1 MLFFGATGPCPACGK
16 PVGRFAPH
24 LHRERVRRAYPV
36 GDTAITPSMEHVR
49 TLPQWAPTAY
59 GEYYATSVPVYAAVK
74 KRADNLVRAPL
85 KVYRVRDK
93 GDSDEVP
100 KGHPLRALLSRV
112 NPFWTFADLLR
123 ATSTHLDLWGAA
135 FWVLD
140 KPARGAPNEVWLVRP
155 DRVSVIPSRGKY
167 IAGYEYH
174 GPDGRRQAL
183 LPDEV
188 VWFRYF
194 NPLDEFAGMS
204 PVAPL
209 RLSLDMGQEAVRY
222 NRNAF
227 RNGLQIGNLAITTQQ
242 QMADEDVEDFYRR
255 LRVRYAS
262 SEAAARPLIMTP
274 GMEAK
279 NLGLS
284 QKDMEYVASLRWTL
298 EEAARAFQVPL
309 ILLEDL
315 SHATYSNVDAAER
328 MFWRNTVVPQLRL
341 FESHVNEF
349 LTPQFGEGLECRF
362 DLSQIEALQEDAE
375 KTASRQRA
383 DIGAGVLT
391 INEVRQDRGLEPVPW
406 GDVFWAPLGLL
417 PVGDAMPAAP
427 SVGAGAQGEDGT
439 KAFVR
444 PVTAGVIER
453 ALAGHLRRTRAGES
467 LFQRLQRGLFEEQE
481 RDVQR
486 LIAENA
492 ARPPI
497 AKGIFEELFNL
508 PLWRK
513 RFVDAGSPV
522 FGVVFAEGGREA
534 LSSYGIPLAF
544 DAQER
549 LAKAWLDR
557 RVAFW
562 ADRVNGET
570 ARLLTRELEA
580 GRLAGESIRQ
590 LQQRVSDVFGVSD
603 AIRTERIARTEVLST
618 SNHAALE
625 AYRQSGVV
633 SGKRWLAV
641 HDDRTRDAHLE
652 ADGQEVPLDAP
663 FIVGGEAIMAP
674 GEGTP
679 GQSINCRCLPS
690 NVAVGGTPILSAS
703 RRWYEGDII
712 EIATSLGNK
721 LSGTPNHPILT
732 NAGWV
737 ALGSLRKGD
746 YVLSSLGCQQMSG
759 VNPDVDDVPTQIGE
773 VFDALT
779 LIASPRLSQRVKG
792 APMDFHGD
800 GRHDDIDIVA
810 ANNALTV
817 REIAARLEHLD
828 KFNFPLA
835 HRQMSLTRD
844 YAALK
849 RVKESYAV
857 GLSSAPAG
865 YTRAFKDASYT
876 APADR
881 QRFGKMLLGF
891 SGQIALDNIS
901 VIKTASEPS
910 RTPHFPKRNRIARLF
925 VTEKATLFQH
935 PSEPFLGGM
944 IAGAEHLDALPRNV
958 ISDCVVD
965 VRIRRGFAAHVFNLQ
980 TTTGWYVANGIITHN
995 CALVPI
1001 LEVGRAYTMGG
1012 NGKAREH
1019 AVARTR
1025 GDGAEADV
1033 R

>member
-1 MLFFGATGPCPACGK
+1 MLLFFGATGSCPVCGK
-16 PVGRFAPH
+16 SVGRFAPH
-24 LHRERVRRAYPV
+24 LHRERARKAYPI
-36 GDTAITPSMEHVR
+36 GDVAITAGMEHVR

-85 KVYRVRDK
+85 RVYRVR
-93 GDSDEVP
+93 GDGESDEVS
-100 KGHPLRALLSRV
+100 KGHPLRELLSRV

-140 KPARGAPNEVWLVRP
+140 KPARGAPTEVWLMRP
-155 DRVSVIPSRGKY
+155 DRVSVVPSRGKY
-167 IAGYEYH
+167 VAGYEYH

-194 NPLDEFAGMS
+194 NPLDEFAGLS

-209 RLSLDMGQEAVRY
+209 RLSLDMEHEAVRY

-227 RNGLQIGNLAITTQQ
+227 RNGLLVGNLAITTQQ
-242 QMADEDVEDFYRR
+242 QMADEDIEDFYRR

-284 QKDMEYVASLRWTL
+284 QKDMEYMASLRWTL
-298 EEAARAFQVPL
+298 EEAARTFQVPL
-309 ILLEDL
+309 VLLEDL

-349 LTPQFGEGLECRF
+349 LTPHFGEDLECRF

-375 KTASRQRA
+375 KTALRQRA

-391 INEVRQDRGLEPVPW
+391 INEVRQERGLEPVPW
-406 GDVFWAPLGLL
+406 GDVFWAPVGVL
-417 PVGDAMPAAP
+417 PVGDATPMA
-427 SVGAGAQGEDGT
+427 SLDGSEAQGGT

-444 PVTAGVIER
+444 PVTAAVVER

-467 LFQRLQRGLFEEQE
+467 LFQRLQRGLFEDQE

-486 LIAENA
+486 LIADNA
-492 ARPPI
+492 ALLPV
-497 AKGIFEELFNL
+497 AKGIFEELFSL

-544 DAQER
+544 DVQER

-562 ADRVNGET
+562 AERVNGET
-570 ARLLTRELEA
+570 ARLLVRELEA
-580 GRLAGESIRQ
+580 GRLAGEGIKQ

-663 FIVGGEAIMAP
+663 FIVGGEALMAP
-674 GEGTP
+674 GEGAP
-679 GQSINCRCLPS
+679 ANAINCILPG
-690 NVAVGGTPILSAS
+690 NPIVATGILAAS
-703 RRWYEGDII
+703 RARYAGPALELRTERGVHL
-712 EIATSLGNK
+712 TV
-721 LSGTPNHPILT
+721 TPNHPVLT
-732 NAGWV
+732 DRGWV
-737 ALGSLRKGD
+737 AAHLLREGDNLVCGGGQQGMLGVNQDVAHTPPVIEEIFRAADMISRARAIGVAGIADFNGD
-746 YVLSSLGCQQMSG
+746 GRFVDGNIQVVTLNGQLWCTCHAPGNEPIHNYSLGCRDILLSTLPGASAEQQFGEATLLPANGGMGSASHSRSLSG
-759 VNPDVDDVPTQIGE
+759 SGMGHSGIHSHTSIARGNTALMEPPPDESPAETIGLGKGLFRFPCEVTVQKLTQIRHFLFSGH
-773 VFDALT
+773 VYDLQT
-779 LIASPRLSQRVKG
+779 LSQ
-792 APMDFHGD
+792 
-800 GRHDDIDIVA
+800 
-810 ANNALTV
+810 L
-817 REIAARLEHLD
+817 
-828 KFNFPLA
+828 
-835 HRQMSLTRD
+835 
-844 YAALK
+844 Y
-849 RVKESYAV
+849 
-857 GLSSAPAG
+857 SA
-865 YTRAFKDASYT
+865 S
-876 APADR
+876 
-881 QRFGKMLLGF
+881 
-891 SGQIALDNIS
+891 
-901 VIKTASEPS
+901 
-910 RTPHFPKRNRIARLF
+910 
-925 VTEKATLFQH
+925 
-935 PSEPFLGGM
+935 
-944 IAGAEHLDALPRNV
+944 
-958 ISDCVVD
+958 
-965 VRIRRGFAAHVFNLQ
+965 
-980 TTTGWYVANGIITHN
+980 GIIIHN
-995 CALVPI
+995 CRCALVPVLGI
-1001 LEVGRAYTMGG
+1001 GRAVKAHG
-1012 NGKAREH
+1012 NGKAREPVASGIA
-1019 AVARTR
+1019 AVTE
-1025 GDGAEADV
+1025 GSDG